1 MIRISL
7 CMIVKNEEKV
17 LDRCLASIFDLMDE
31 IIIVDTGSTDRTKEI
46 AGKYTGRIYDFAW
59 CDDFSKARNFAFEKA
74 ACDYIYSADADE
86 VLDEENHEKFRL
98 LKENLMPEVEIVQMY
113 YGNQLANGTVYNF
126 DRELRPKLFKRLRNF
141 VWTEPVHETVRLL
154 PLVYDSEIEITHKPE
169 HNHGDRDITIF
180 EQLLARGEA
189 LSKRLTDFYARE
201 LFVAGTKE
209 QLIHAKDYFISIV
222 KDSETDADQLKTALA
237 VVVRS
242 CFEAGDVLTMYQYAM
257 KDAASEA
264 SSEVCC
270 ILGEYYQNR
279 QDYEE
284 AILWFYNAAYEQQS
298 ILNIRYQREI
308 PLEGLIAC
316 YHALSMSEQE
326 AYYQKELSCIEPG

>member
-1 MIRISL
+1 
-7 CMIVKNEEKV
+7 MIVKNEEKV

-126 DRELRPKLFKRLRNF
+126 DRELRPKLFKRLRSF

-154 PLVYDSEIEITHKPE
+154 PVVYDSEIEITHKPE
-169 HNHGDRDITIF
+169 HNHGDRDIAIF
-180 EQLLARGEA
+180 EQLLARGEV
-189 LSKRLTDFYARE
+189 LSKRLSDFYARE

-222 KDSETDADQLKTALA
+222 KDSETDADRLKTALA

-242 CFEAGDVLTMYQYAM
+242 CFEAGDALTMYQYAM

-308 PLEGLIAC
+308 PLEGLITC

-326 AYYQKELSCIEPG
+326 AYYRRELSCIEPG

>member
-59 CDDFSKARNFAFEKA
+59 CDDFSKARNFAFEN
-74 ACDYIYSADADE
+74 SADADE

-222 KDSETDADQLKTALA
+222 KDSETDADRLKTALA

>member
-169 HNHGDRDITIF
+169 HNHGDRDIAIF

-222 KDSETDADQLKTALA
+222 KDSETDADRLKTALA

-257 KDAASEA
+257 KDAA
-264 SSEVCC
+264 SEVCC

>member
-1 MIRISL
+1 M
-7 CMIVKNEEKV
+7 
-17 LDRCLASIFDLMDE
+17 
-31 IIIVDTGSTDRTKEI
+31 
-46 AGKYTGRIYDFAW
+46 
-59 CDDFSKARNFAFEKA
+59 
-74 ACDYIYSADADE
+74 
-86 VLDEENHEKFRL
+86 LDEENHEKFRL

-222 KDSETDADQLKTALA
+222 KDSETDADRLKTALA

-298 ILNIRYQREI
+298 ILNIRYQRKI

>member
-1 MIRISL
+1 
-7 CMIVKNEEKV
+7 MIVKNEEKV

-169 HNHGDRDITIF
+169 HNHGDRDIAIF

-222 KDSETDADQLKTALA
+222 KDSETDADRLKTALA

-257 KDAASEA
+257 KDAA
-264 SSEVCC
+264 SEVCC

>member
-46 AGKYTGRIYDFAW
+46 AGKYTDRIYDFVW

-126 DRELRPKLFKRLRNF
+126 DRELRPKLFKRLRSF

-154 PLVYDSEIEITHKPE
+154 PVVYDSEIEITHKPE
-169 HNHGDRDITIF
+169 HNHGGRDIAIF
-180 EQLLARGEA
+180 EQLLARGEV
-189 LSKRLTDFYARE
+189 LSKRLSDFYARE

-242 CFEAGDVLTMYQYAM
+242 CFEAGDALTMYQYAM

-308 PLEGLIAC
+308 PLEGLITC

>member
-1 MIRISL
+1 
-7 CMIVKNEEKV
+7 MIVKNEEKV

-86 VLDEENHEKFRL
+86 VLDNEKFRL

-222 KDSETDADQLKTALA
+222 KDSETDADRLKTALA

>member
-1 MIRISL
+1 
-7 CMIVKNEEKV
+7 MIVKNEEKV

-222 KDSETDADQLKTALA
+222 KDSETDADRLKTALA

-270 ILGEYYQNR
+270 KHREYYQNR

>member
-1 MIRISL
+1 
-7 CMIVKNEEKV
+7 MIVKNEEKV

-169 HNHGDRDITIF
+169 HNHGDRDIAIF

-222 KDSETDADQLKTALA
+222 KDSETDADRLKTALA

-257 KDAASEA
+257 KLS
-264 SSEVCC
+264 
-270 ILGEYYQNR
+270 
-279 QDYEE
+279 
-284 AILWFYNAAYEQQS
+284 
-298 ILNIRYQREI
+298 
-308 PLEGLIAC
+308 LI
-316 YHALSMSEQE
+316 H
-326 AYYQKELSCIEPG
+326 I

>member
-1 MIRISL
+1 MATFSL
-7 CMIVKNEEKV
+7 CMIVKNEQNV
-17 LDRCLASIFDLMDE
+17 LARCLDSMADLMDE

-98 LKENLMPEVEIVQMY
+98 LKENLIPEVEIVQMY

-222 KDSETDADQLKTALA
+222 KDSETDADRLKTALA

>member
-1 MIRISL
+1 
-7 CMIVKNEEKV
+7 MIVKNEEKV

-126 DRELRPKLFKRLRNF
+126 DRELRPKLFKRLRSF

-154 PLVYDSEIEITHKPE
+154 PVVYDSEIEITHKPE
-169 HNHGDRDITIF
+169 HNHGGRDIAIF

-189 LSKRLTDFYARE
+189 LSKRLSDFYARE

-222 KDSETDADQLKTALA
+222 KDSETDADRLKTALA

-242 CFEAGDVLTMYQYAM
+242 CFEAGDALTMYQYAM

-316 YHALSMSEQE
+316 YHALAMSEQE

>member
-1 MIRISL
+1 MAGISV

-17 LDRCLASIFDLMDE
+17 LDRCLASVFDLMDE

-222 KDSETDADQLKTALA
+222 KDSETDADRLKTALA

-298 ILNIRYQREI
+298 ILNIRYQRKI

>member
-189 LSKRLTDFYARE
+189 LSKRLTDF
-201 LFVAGTKE
+201 FMQG
-209 QLIHAKDYFISIV
+209 
-222 KDSETDADQLKTALA
+222 
-237 VVVRS
+237 S
-242 CFEAGDVLTMYQYAM
+242 CSWPE
-257 KDAASEA
+257 
-264 SSEVCC
+264 
-270 ILGEYYQNR
+270 R
-279 QDYEE
+279 
-284 AILWFYNAAYEQQS
+284 
-298 ILNIRYQREI
+298 
-308 PLEGLIAC
+308 
-316 YHALSMSEQE
+316 
-326 AYYQKELSCIEPG
+326 

>member
-169 HNHGDRDITIF
+169 HNHGDRDIAIF

-209 QLIHAKDYFISIV
+209 QYFISIV
-222 KDSETDADQLKTALA
+222 KDSETDADRLKTALA